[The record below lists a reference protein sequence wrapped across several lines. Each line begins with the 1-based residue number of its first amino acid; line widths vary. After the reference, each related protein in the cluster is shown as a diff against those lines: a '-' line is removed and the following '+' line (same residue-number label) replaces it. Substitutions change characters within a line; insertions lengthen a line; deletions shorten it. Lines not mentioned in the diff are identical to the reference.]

1 MHENAIQRAREHVER
16 AGGSTWDAAA
26 VDAALERARAGVEA
40 LAQTAAE
47 LEAALPQRVAEAVR
61 DGVREEA
68 LPVARHVA
76 EVRGLM
82 NAVIARLER
91 LETDVRA
98 ERNAR
103 VEDLAVLVDLVASGW
118 TSVDER
124 LARLEERAAGGTAT
138 VYRFAEPRP
147 AAESA

>member
-47 LEAALPQRVAEAVR
+47 LEAALPQRVGEAVR